1 MVFHRVVFFYSMRKS
16 TAYSESERKIRDIIQ
31 EEIKQTNGK
40 ISLLGTS
47 MDILSLRVVAL
58 SEKTDLFDKHL
69 VNFKDQIITLLD
81 KVLLELQTIR
91 EEKTVVTDKLSEH
104 SDTLED
110 HETRIGK
117 VEQVLL
123 P

>member
-1 MVFHRVVFFYSMRKS
+1 MRKS

-47 MDILSLRVVAL
+47 MEILSLRVVAL
-58 SEKTDLFDKHL
+58 SEKADLFDKHL

-91 EEKTVVTDKLSEH
+91 EEKTVVAGKLSEH
-104 SDTLED
+104 SDILED

-117 VEQVLL
+117 VEQVIL